1 MMSRENARGSF
12 RLSVTVPIS
21 VSVAGFSAPIPAILV
36 NLSES
41 GCRMTAR
48 SIFLTGSAIRFE
60 LPRLGAPALKLQ
72 GSVRNTEPGGRD
84 GGGNEYGIEF
94 LPLSR
99 DDASALK
106 AFIAQEQQRDANVL
120 RVEADFP
127 IQCRLPDQ
135 RETIPA
141 VAIDVSRGGI
151 RIEVACQLPEDGNV
165 ALRFT
170 LPSEVLGPQAKSR
183 PFREM
188 QVEARLLRG
197 SQRPRGEY
205 HYSLLFVNP
214 PAAFV
219 EEIDRFVRATNVP

>member
-48 SIFLTGSAIRFE
+48 SIFLTGSAVRFD
-60 LPRLGAPALKLQ
+60 LPRPGQTPLRLQ
-72 GSVRNTEPGGRD
+72 GTVRNMEPGK
-84 GGGNEYGIEF
+84 GGSGNEYGIEF
-94 LPLSR
+94 AGLSAA
-99 DDASALK
+99 DAGILK
-106 AFIAQEQQRDANVL
+106 TLIGQQQGAADVV
-120 RVEADFP
+120 RVETDFP
-127 IQCRLPDQ
+127 AQCRLPAQ
-135 RETIPA
+135 RETIP
-141 VAIDVSRGGI
+141 VVVLDLSRGGM
-151 RIEVACQLPEDGNV
+151 RIEVKTRLIDDSTV

-170 LPSEVLGPQAKSR
+170 LPTDILGPLAKMR

-188 QVEARLLRG
+188 QIEARLLRG

-214 PAAFV
+214 SPGFI
-219 EEIDRFVRATNVP
+219 EEIDRFVRAANTP